1 MLFKRKGWIM
11 KLGYAAAIAMVLAF
25 PAAGNAA
32 SQCDARSFG
41 GQIDQ
46 TAQALRTLN
55 RESERRFHERLEA
68 LAKQNGWSEAQKAD
82 KAAAAMDD
90 SKLESFNSDIEELV
104 ARLDKLSATPNSE
117 VSCARLSELKTV
129 QQRLLAVMG
138 QKSGFILAQLE
149 AEGAKAAG
157 PAYPYA
163 QRSPASAPET
173 QAQTPAVPQEQAQAT
188 PPATP
193 GAPAGPG
200 APAAPAAVSAPGT
213 HAVPNANDQWSV
225 NLAQTPPPVRPQKTA
240 AQPAPL
246 PQRTPAPQPDT
257 RTASL
262 SQPPAPPALA
272 PASGYSADEIR
283 DVGKGVFGAFVTGD
297 LATLVSHSFKKFG
310 RPNAY
315 IIGDEGGGAFLA
327 GLRYGDGKLYTRLNG
342 IESGPTQIYWQ
353 GPSLGADM
361 GATGSRTLFL
371 VYNLENSAT
380 LYQRFPGIDGSAY
393 VAGGMGMTVYQSGN
407 TLIVPIRTGV
417 GLRLGASVAYLK
429 FTERASWNPF

>member
-1 MLFKRKGWIM
+1 M
-11 KLGYAAAIAMVLAF
+11 
-25 PAAGNAA
+25 
-32 SQCDARSFG
+32 
-41 GQIDQ
+41 
-46 TAQALRTLN
+46 
-55 RESERRFHERLEA
+55 
-68 LAKQNGWSEAQKAD
+68 
-82 KAAAAMDD
+82 
-90 SKLESFNSDIEELV
+90 
-104 ARLDKLSATPNSE
+104 SATPNSE

-149 AEGAKAAG
+149 AEGRRRRG
-157 PAYPYA
+157 AYPYA

-262 SQPPAPPALA
+262 SQPPVPPALA

-342 IESGPTQIYWQ
+342 IHSGPTTIYWQ

-361 GATGSRTLFL
+361 GATGSQTLFL